1 MTSVG
6 DSSNGLLTEA
16 ALNCWLGW
24 NLQLCVNDGVREG
37 SPCNGGSLREVMS
50 TYGSGWN
57 SQEQWLKYIQRHDLE
72 E

>member
-37 SPCNGGSLREVMS
+37 VVMPKFHPA
-50 TYGSGWN
+50 WP
-57 SQEQWLKYIQRHDLE
+57 
-72 E
+72 

>member
-1 MTSVG
+1 L
-6 DSSNGLLTEA
+6 DEFN
-16 ALNCWLGW
+16 ALIFAGKDRV
-24 NLQLCVNDGVREG
+24 QSER